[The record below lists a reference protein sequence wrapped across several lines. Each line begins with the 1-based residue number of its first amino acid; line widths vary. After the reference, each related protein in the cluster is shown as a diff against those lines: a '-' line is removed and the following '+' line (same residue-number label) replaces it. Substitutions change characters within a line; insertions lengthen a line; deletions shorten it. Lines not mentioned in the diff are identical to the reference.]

1 MKRLTQDQ
9 TKDKLRKG
17 QTTKGQTYERTN
29 SQKDKRTKG
38 QTYKRTNVRRDKLTK
53 GQTHKRTNFQTDK
66 LTKGQTYERTNSKPN
81 NRRTNKSLLQL
92 VNWEGHPHTQR
103 TFLQTNI
110 AQFRKGQT
118 FWKGLSDV
126 ERWGRSLESS
136 LVSWD

>member
-1 MKRLTQDQ
+1 M
-9 TKDKLRKG
+9 KG
-17 QTTKGQTYERTN
+17 QTQNQTK
-29 SQKDKRTKG
+29 
-38 QTYKRTNVRRDKLTK
+38 DKLTK
-53 GQTHKRTNFQTDK
+53 GQTHKLTKEQTHELTKDKLTNLQTDK
-66 LTKGQTYERTNSKPN
+66 LTNRQTYERTNSKPN

>member
-1 MKRLTQDQ
+1 MKGQTQNQ
-9 TKDKLRKG
+9 TKDKL
-17 QTTKGQTYERTN
+17 
-29 SQKDKRTKG
+29 TKG
-38 QTYKRTNVRRDKLTK
+38 QTYKRTNLQKYKLTKGQTCERTNSQNVKLTK
-53 GQTHKRTNFQTDK
+53 GQTHKRTNLQTDK

-110 AQFRKGQT
+110 AQFRKRQT

>member
-1 MKRLTQDQ
+1 MKRQTQNQ
-9 TKDKLRKG
+9 TK
-17 QTTKGQTYERTN
+17 
-29 SQKDKRTKG
+29 
-38 QTYKRTNVRRDKLTK
+38 DKLTK
-53 GQTHKRTNFQTDK
+53 GQTHKLTKEQTHE
-66 LTKGQTYERTNSKPN
+66 LTKGQTHKLTNGQTHKRTNSKPN
-81 NRRTNKSLLQL
+81 NSRTNKSLLQL

-126 ERWGRSLESS
+126 ERWGRFLESS